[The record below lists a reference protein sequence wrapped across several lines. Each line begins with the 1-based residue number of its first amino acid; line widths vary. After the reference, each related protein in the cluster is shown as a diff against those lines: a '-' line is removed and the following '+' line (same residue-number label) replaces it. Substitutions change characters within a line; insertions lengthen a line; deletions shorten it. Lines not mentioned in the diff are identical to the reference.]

1 MRDGEYYY
9 MEINCDY
16 LRRVMQ
22 AQAKKD
28 SRRLALSGSSHFGE
42 TYALFTAILYH
53 PSPKNATPFPHIFT
67 PARTALLT
75 ESVETGIMLVLSP
88 KRLLPKRRGGEGP
101 WIASYLSW

>member
-1 MRDGEYYY
+1 
-9 MEINCDY
+9 
-16 LRRVMQ
+16 MQ

-42 TYALFTAILYH
+42 TYELFTAILYH

-75 ESVETGIMLVLSP
+75 ESVEAGIILVLSP
-88 KRLLPKRRGGEGP
+88 IRYSQSGEVVKGLGLRLIFHGDGRGRHNYIP
-101 WIASYLSW
+101 RLQVA